1 MQSDVRIFMEAC
13 GQAVENRP
21 SFTDEN
27 YKQAVLYLN
36 LIREEM
42 QELEEGF
49 ENQDVVETAD
59 ACGDLIWV
67 ILGLCNTLGIPMGP
81 VWQEI
86 TSSMTSSSLAHSLAR
101 ASSSSP
107 PTGRNSLLATI
118 THHHPF
124 SLQTSAL
131 QVPVSSCMDSH
142 QLRAAASSRPASTGL
157 FTSARWSKNADCS
170 A

>member
-1 MQSDVRIFMEAC
+1 MQNDVRIFMEAC
-13 GQAVENRP
+13 GQEVKDRP

-49 ENQDVVETAD
+49 ENQDIVETAD

-67 ILGLCNTLGIPMGP
+67 ILGLCNSLGIPMGP

-86 TSSMTSSSLAHSLAR
+86 TTSNMSKTVEGKVVRRDDGKILKPDTYF
-101 ASSSSP
+101 P
-107 PTGRNSLLATI
+107 PNIHR
-118 THHHPF
+118 
-124 SLQTSAL
+124 AL
-131 QVPVSSCMDSH
+131 QL
-142 QLRAAASSRPASTGL
+142 QEPAQ
-157 FTSARWSKNADCS
+157 
-170 A
+170 

>member
-13 GQAVENRP
+13 GQEVKDRP

-42 QELEEGF
+42 EELEEGF
-49 ENQDVVETAD
+49 ENQDIVETAD

-67 ILGLCNTLGIPMGP
+67 ILGLCNSLGIPMGP

-86 TSSMTSSSLAHSLAR
+86 TTSNMSKTVEGKVVRRDDGKILKPDTYF
-101 ASSSSP
+101 P
-107 PTGRNSLLATI
+107 PNIHR
-118 THHHPF
+118 
-124 SLQTSAL
+124 AL
-131 QVPVSSCMDSH
+131 QL
-142 QLRAAASSRPASTGL
+142 QEPAQ
-157 FTSARWSKNADCS
+157 
-170 A
+170 

>member
-13 GQAVENRP
+13 GQEVKDRP

-49 ENQDVVETAD
+49 ENQDIVETAD

-67 ILGLCNTLGIPMGP
+67 ILGLCNSLGIPMGP

-86 TSSMTSSSLAHSLAR
+86 TTSNMSKTVEGKVVRRDDGKILKPDTYF
-101 ASSSSP
+101 P
-107 PTGRNSLLATI
+107 PNIHR
-118 THHHPF
+118 
-124 SLQTSAL
+124 AL
-131 QVPVSSCMDSH
+131 QLQEPTDE
-142 QLRAAASSRPASTGL
+142 
-157 FTSARWSKNADCS
+157 
-170 A
+170 